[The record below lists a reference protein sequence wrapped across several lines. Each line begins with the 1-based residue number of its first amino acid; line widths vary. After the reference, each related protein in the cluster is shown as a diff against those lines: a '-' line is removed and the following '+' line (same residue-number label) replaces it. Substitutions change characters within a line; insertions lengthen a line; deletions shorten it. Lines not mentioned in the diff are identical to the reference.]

1 MLNLHAAVMKAMND
15 TTAVTPAQKFAN
27 MAAVASQGASVLSQ
41 LTSVT
46 LSGARANGG
55 PVGGGRAYLVGERG
69 PEIFVPG
76 ATGQITS
83 NENLNK
89 ALGSGGGGNSVV
101 INQTNNFDGN
111 GADNEKLARMVATA
125 TRQQVYDV
133 LKAESRSGGML
144 R

>member
-1 MLNLHAAVMKAMND
+1 M
-15 TTAVTPAQKFAN
+15 P
-27 MAAVASQGASVLSQ
+27 GAS
-41 LTSVT
+41 
-46 LSGARANGG
+46 
-55 PVGGGRAYLVGERG
+55 
-69 PEIFVPG
+69 
-76 ATGQITS
+76 GQITS

-89 ALGSGGGGNSVV
+89 ALSSGGGGSGVI

-133 LKAESRSGGML
+133 LKAESRSGGMMA